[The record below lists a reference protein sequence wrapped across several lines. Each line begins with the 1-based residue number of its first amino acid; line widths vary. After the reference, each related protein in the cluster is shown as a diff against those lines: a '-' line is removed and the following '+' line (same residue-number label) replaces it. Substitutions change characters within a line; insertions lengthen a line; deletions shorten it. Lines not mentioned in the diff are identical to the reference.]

1 MNYLENLEKYASLA
15 VNIGINVQKG
25 QEVILNAPINA
36 VDLTRLITKKC
47 YEAGASD
54 VIVRYRDDIITHTKL
69 EYSSLELLE
78 NVRKWEIDGLLKNH
92 VKKGAALLSIIS
104 SDPDLM
110 SDIDASKM
118 KTYTISQQKAARE
131 YKDYVLGGNSPWS
144 LVAYPNKEWAER
156 VFPDLKGQDAISK
169 LWEHIFEITRI
180 DQEDPIAAWAEH
192 VRNINEK
199 VDFLNNNKM
208 KKLIYKSNGT
218 DLTIELSEKHLWCG
232 ADDETLGKNKIKYLA
247 NIPTEEIF
255 TLPKKDGINGYVSS
269 TKPLSYN
276 GNLIENFKITF
287 ENGRIVDYSA
297 KKGEEYLKNLIDTD
311 EGSKYIG
318 EVALVPH
325 KSPISDKNTIYYN
338 TLFDENA
345 SCHLAIGNAYLSCIE
360 NGNEMTKEELEK
372 VGFNTSL
379 SHVDFMIGSSDLN
392 IIGITFDN
400 KEIKIFE
407 NGNWAF

>member
-1 MNYLENLEKYASLA
+1 
-15 VNIGINVQKG
+15 
-25 QEVILNAPINA
+25 
-36 VDLTRLITKKC
+36 
-47 YEAGASD
+47 
-54 VIVRYRDDIITHTKL
+54 
-69 EYSSLELLE
+69 
-78 NVRKWEIDGLLKNH
+78 
-92 VKKGAALLSIIS
+92 
-104 SDPDLM
+104 
-110 SDIDASKM
+110 
-118 KTYTISQQKAARE
+118 
-131 YKDYVLGGNSPWS
+131 
-144 LVAYPNKEWAER
+144 
-156 VFPDLKGQDAISK
+156 
-169 LWEHIFEITRI
+169 
-180 DQEDPIAAWAEH
+180 
-192 VRNINEK
+192 
-199 VDFLNNNKM
+199 M

>member
-1 MNYLENLEKYASLA
+1 MNYLENLEKYADLA

-25 QEVILNAPINA
+25 QEVILNTPINA
-36 VDLTRLITKKC
+36 IDLARLITKKC

-54 VIVRYRDDIITHTKL
+54 VIVRYRDEIITHTKL
-69 EYSSLELLE
+69 ELSNEDSLK
-78 NVRKWEIDGLLKNH
+78 NARKWEFDGLLENH

-110 SDIDASKM
+110 KDIDASKM
-118 KTYTISQQKAARE
+118 KTYTISQQKSARE
-131 YKDYVLGGNSPWS
+131 YKDFIMGGNSPWS
-144 LVAYPNKEWAER
+144 IVAYPNREWAER
-156 VFPDLKGQDAISK
+156 VFPPLKGQAAIDK

-180 DQEDPIAAWAEH
+180 DQDNPVKAWATHIE
-192 VRNINEK
+192 NINK
-199 VDFLNNNKM
+199 RVDFLNTNKM
-208 KKLIYKSNGT
+208 KKLIYKSKGT

-232 ADDETLGKNKIKYLA
+232 ADDETFDTKIKYLA

-255 TLPKKDGINGYVSS
+255 TLPKKNGINGYVSS
-269 TKPLSYN
+269 TKPLSYS

-287 ENGRIVDYSA
+287 KDGRIVDFEA
-297 KKGEEYLKNLIDTD
+297 EKGEEFLKNLIDTD

-325 KSPISDKNTIYYN
+325 KSPISNKNTIYYN

-345 SCHLAIGNAYLSCIE
+345 SCHLAIGNAYLCCLKG
-360 NGNEMTKEELEK
+360 GNNMSKEELEN
-372 VGFNTSL
+372 VGFNKSL
-379 SHVDFMIGSSDLN
+379 SHVDFMIGSNDLN
-392 IIGITFDN
+392 ITGITFDD

-407 NGNWAF
+407 NGNWSF